1 MQAENANFAGI
12 SVSGEQIRQVLS
24 SPEGKQLIA
33 LLQKNGG
40 AKLQRAMQAAKS
52 GDSTTAQQA
61 MEALLADK
69 EASALLTK
77 MQHG

>member
-24 SPEGKQLIA
+24 SAEGRQLIA

-40 AKLQRAMQAAKS
+40 AELQKAVQAARS
-52 GDSTTAQQA
+52 GDSATAKQA
-61 MEALLADK
+61 MESLLAGKDA
-69 EASALLTK
+69 ASLLAK